1 MGKTVGIDLGTTN
14 CCVCIVESGTPKVLP
29 NKEGS
34 RTTPSVVAFTDQN
47 ERLIGHIAKRQ
58 AVTNPKNTIYA
69 VKRLIGQRYD
79 SRAVRSAREHLAYEV
94 APAEN
99 GDAYVKCHDILYS
112 PQEIS
117 GIILSE
123 LKESAEQ
130 SLGEETIDA
139 VITVPAYFDDAQR
152 QATKDAGRISGLNVK
167 RIVNEPTAAALAY
180 GMAEGYNGKVAVYDL
195 GGGTF
200 DVSILEISDGVFEV
214 EATAGDTYLGGEDFD
229 NAILNWM
236 VDSFQKETGIN
247 LRFDKMALQR
257 LKEAAEKA
265 KCELSSVES
274 TEISLPFISSDNT
287 GAKHLNMKLDR
298 QTFNGLVMELVERT
312 KEPCYEAMKSAGLK
326 PGDIDRV
333 LLVGGQTR
341 TPLIAKTVEEIFG
354 IEPTLDL
361 NPEEVVGIGAAL
373 QASILKG
380 EVKDIVLLDV
390 TPLSLGIETQGGLTY
405 KMIEKN
411 SHIPTSYSQIF
422 TTVTDNQT
430 TVGINVLQG
439 ESDISAQN
447 RMLAKFELVDI
458 PSAPK
463 GVPQIEVT
471 FEIDTNGI
479 VRVSAM
485 DMQTRKEQ
493 SINIKP
499 TSGLSPDEIESIIQR
514 AEENKFDNERRKE
527 VIRKMN
533 KLEGIIHTLEKT
545 NSEYG
550 RYLNEEEQNRIR
562 KVISTARKAMVSE
575 NEDEINES
583 LENINQVSTVLS
595 EVIMFNPASQG
606 EGDKPGLA

>member
-1 MGKTVGIDLGTTN
+1 MGKTIGIDLGTTN
-14 CCVCIVESGTPKVLP
+14 CCVCILEGGAPNVIP

-34 RTTPSVVAFTDQN
+34 RTTPSVVAFTEQN

-69 VKRLIGQRYD
+69 VKRLIGQRFD
-79 SRAVRSAREHLAYEV
+79 SPIVTDARQHLAYEV
-94 APAEN
+94 ATADN
-99 GDAYVKCHDILYS
+99 GDAWVNAHGQSYS

-117 GIILSE
+117 GIILRE
-123 LKESAEQ
+123 LKESAEDY
-130 SLGEETIDA
+130 LGEEITEA

-152 QATKDAGRISGLNVK
+152 GATKDAGAIAGLDVK

-180 GMAEGYNGKVAVYDL
+180 GMESSFSGKVAVYDL

-200 DVSILEISDGVFEV
+200 DISVMEVADGVFEV
-214 EATAGDTYLGGEDFD
+214 ESTSGDTYLGGEDFD
-229 NAILNWM
+229 NAVLNWM
-236 VDSFQKETGIN
+236 VESFQKDTGIN

-265 KCELSSVES
+265 KCELSSVEE
-274 TEISLPFISSDNT
+274 TQISLPFISSDNT
-287 GAKHLNMKLDR
+287 GAKHLNLTLDR
-298 QTFNGLVMELVERT
+298 ATFEDLIRDLVERT
-312 KEPCYEAMKSAGLK
+312 KKPCFDALSAAQLQ

-341 TPLIAKTVEEIFG
+341 TPMIHRAVEEIFHQK
-354 IEPTLDL
+354 PTMDL
-361 NPEEVVGIGAAL
+361 NPDEVVGIGAAL
-373 QASILKG
+373 QASILTG

-411 SHIPTSYSQIF
+411 ANIPTSYTQTF

-430 TVGINVLQG
+430 TVSIHVLQG
-439 ESDISAQN
+439 ESDISAEN
-447 RMLAKFELVDI
+447 RLLVKFELVYI

-463 GVPQIEVT
+463 GVPQIDVT

-479 VRVSAM
+479 VKVSAI
-485 DMQTRKEQ
+485 DQQSKKEQ
-493 SINIKP
+493 SVDIKP
-499 TSGLSPDEIESIIQR
+499 TSGLSPGEIENIIER
-514 AEENKFDNERRKE
+514 AESNKAENEHRKD

-533 KLEGIIHTLEKT
+533 KLEGMIHTLEKT

-562 KVISTARKAMVSE
+562 NVISTARKAILGE
-575 NEDEINES
+575 NETEVDQS
-583 LENINQVSTVLS
+583 LEKISSVSKVLS
-595 EVIMFNPASQG
+595 EVIMFNPAAKKS
-606 EGDKPGLA
+606 

>member
-1 MGKTVGIDLGTTN
+1 MGKTIGIDLGTTN
-14 CCVCIVESGTPKVLP
+14 CCVCILEGGAPNVIP

-34 RTTPSVVAFTDQN
+34 RTTPSVVAFTEQN

-69 VKRLIGQRYD
+69 VKRLIGQRFD
-79 SRAVRSAREHLAYEV
+79 SPIVTDARQHLAYEV
-94 APAEN
+94 ATADN
-99 GDAYVKCHDILYS
+99 GDAWVNAHGQSYS

-117 GIILSE
+117 GIILRE
-123 LKESAEQ
+123 LKESAEDY
-130 SLGEETIDA
+130 LGEEITEA

-152 QATKDAGRISGLNVK
+152 GATKDAGAIAGLDVK

-180 GMAEGYNGKVAVYDL
+180 GMESSFSGKVAVYDL

-200 DVSILEISDGVFEV
+200 DISVMEVADGVFEV
-214 EATAGDTYLGGEDFD
+214 ESTSGDTYLGGEDFD
-229 NAILNWM
+229 NAVLNWM
-236 VDSFQKETGIN
+236 VESFQKDTGIN

-265 KCELSSVES
+265 KCELSSVEE
-274 TEISLPFISSDNT
+274 TQISLPFISSDNT
-287 GAKHLNMKLDR
+287 GAKHLNLTLDR
-298 QTFNGLVMELVERT
+298 ATFEDLIRDLVERT
-312 KEPCYEAMKSAGLK
+312 KKPCFDALSAAQLQ

-341 TPLIAKTVEEIFG
+341 TPMIHRAVEEIFHQK
-354 IEPTLDL
+354 PTMDL
-361 NPEEVVGIGAAL
+361 NPDEVVGIGAAL
-373 QASILKG
+373 QASILTG

-411 SHIPTSYSQIF
+411 ANIPTSYTQTF

-430 TVGINVLQG
+430 TVSIHVLQG
-439 ESDISAQN
+439 ESDISAEN
-447 RMLAKFELVDI
+447 RLLGKFELVDI

-463 GVPQIEVT
+463 GVPQIDVT

-479 VRVSAM
+479 VKVSAI
-485 DMQTRKEQ
+485 DQQSKKEQ
-493 SINIKP
+493 SVDIKP
-499 TSGLSPDEIESIIQR
+499 TSGLSPGEIENIIER
-514 AEENKFDNERRKE
+514 AESNKAENEHRKD

-533 KLEGIIHTLEKT
+533 KLEGMIHTLEKT

-562 KVISTARKAMVSE
+562 NVISTARKAILGE
-575 NEDEINES
+575 NETEVDQS
-583 LENINQVSTVLS
+583 LEKISSVSKVLS
-595 EVIMFNPASQG
+595 EVIMFNPAAKKS
-606 EGDKPGLA
+606 